1 MSKRKA
7 PRASNCWVSS
17 LSNQTSKMEFLL
29 NVAIWALLLVH
40 VDSAGKEHSL
50 VDHLNNMKVS
60 SLHADE
66 PPSSSSSS
74 SSSSY
79 NGSEPIAEAE
89 NTTVD
94 TAVLHGSLDYLN
106 STTLNETSD
115 LDPST
120 LIQPKAKENNTGN
133 DTKIK
138 LPEKLLPKALA
149 EITSHHL
156 SSSNTTLSNSTTNTT
171 TAAAAATTNATAYTT
186 PTSNPPNTEQTPS
199 FTQTLSTPTTISH
212 QPNPAPNTTT
222 TPAPTPS
229 HPSGPAALTS
239 STSGSSI
246 PATEAPKDVP
256 STTQHGELSSARP
269 KITAETSRA
278 GTLASSTTTSSNS
291 STQTEA
297 HANTPSPLSVEV
309 TEKAV
314 DPLVAGL
321 VSAFIATAVVITL
334 LLFLKLRRR
343 DNRPQFHRLQDL
355 PMDDMME
362 DTPLSMYSY

>member
-40 VDSAGKEHSL
+40 VDSA
-50 VDHLNNMKVS
+50 
-60 SLHADE
+60 
-66 PPSSSSSS
+66 
-74 SSSSY
+74 
-79 NGSEPIAEAE
+79 EAE

-94 TAVLHGSLDYLN
+94 TAVLHRSLDYPN

-120 LIQPKAKENNTGN
+120 LIQPQAKENTSN

-138 LPEKLLPKALA
+138 LPEKPLPKALV

-156 SSSNTTLSNSTTNTT
+156 SSTTST
-171 TAAAAATTNATAYTT
+171 TAAAAATTNAAADTT
-186 PTSNPPNTEQTPS
+186 PTSNPPNTEQTLS
-199 FTQTLSTPTTISH
+199 STQTPSTPTNISH
-212 QPNPAPNTTT
+212 QPIPTPNTTT

-229 HPSGPAALTS
+229 HSSGPAALTS

-246 PATEAPKDVP
+246 PATAAPKDVP
-256 STTQHGELSSARP
+256 STHSARP
-269 KITAETSRA
+269 KITAETYRA
-278 GTLASSTTTSSNS
+278 GTLATSTTTSSNS

-321 VSAFIATAVVITL
+321 VSAFIATAVVIIL

-362 DTPLSMYSY
+362 DAPLSMYSY

>member
-1 MSKRKA
+1 MFSLCAVRDLV
-7 PRASNCWVSS
+7 RSGQSDGSCHSSNYMG
-17 LSNQTSKMEFLL
+17 LHLL
-29 NVAIWALLLVH
+29 ESH
-40 VDSAGKEHSL
+40 
-50 VDHLNNMKVS
+50 
-60 SLHADE
+60 
-66 PPSSSSSS
+66 
-74 SSSSY
+74 SY
-79 NGSEPIAEAE
+79 NGASEPIAGAK

-94 TAVLHGSLDYLN
+94 TAVLHVSLDYPN
-106 STTLNETSD
+106 STTLNETSV

-133 DTKIK
+133 GTKIIV
-138 LPEKLLPKALA
+138 PEKLLPKALA

-171 TAAAAATTNATAYTT
+171 LSNSTTNTTSTAATTTATAYTT
-186 PTSNPPNTEQTPS
+186 PTSNPPNTEQTLS
-199 FTQTLSTPTTISH
+199 STQTPSTPTTISH

-229 HPSGPAALTS
+229 HPSGPVALTS

-256 STTQHGELSSARP
+256 STQQHGELSSARP
-269 KITAETSRA
+269 KITAETYRA
-278 GTLASSTTTSSNS
+278 GTLATSTTTSSNS

>member
-40 VDSAGKEHSL
+40 VDSA
-50 VDHLNNMKVS
+50 
-60 SLHADE
+60 
-66 PPSSSSSS
+66 
-74 SSSSY
+74 
-79 NGSEPIAEAE
+79 
-89 NTTVD
+89 
-94 TAVLHGSLDYLN
+94 
-106 STTLNETSD
+106 
-115 LDPST
+115 
-120 LIQPKAKENNTGN
+120 
-133 DTKIK
+133 DTKIQV
-138 LPEKLLPKALA
+138 PEKLLPKALA

-171 TAAAAATTNATAYTT
+171 STTAAAAATTNATAATAYTA
-186 PTSNPPNTEQTPS
+186 PTSDPPNTEQALS
-199 FTQTLSTPTTISH
+199 STQTPSTPTTISH
-212 QPNPAPNTTT
+212 QPNPAPNTTA

-246 PATEAPKDVP
+246 PASEAPKDVP
-256 STTQHGELSSARP
+256 STQQHREPSSARP
-269 KITAETSRA
+269 KITAETYRA
-278 GTLASSTTTSSNS
+278 GTLATSTTTSSNS